1 MTPFL
6 IIINAFT
13 TDGDFSP
20 TIKGRT
26 HMKGLVHLQ
35 TCRYQDGLV
44 PTTASWLKKDLSGHR
59 LLMLYGEVLAIHPD
73 EQGKPMSQPAEVG
86 WSRIEAP

>member
-1 MTPFL
+1 MCFNYD

-13 TDGDFSP
+13 TDGDFP
-20 TIKGRT
+20 PKIKGRT

-44 PTTASWLKKDLSGHR
+44 PTTASWLKKTFQATGCSCSTGKSWQSIQMNKAGPRLSW
-59 LLMLYGEVLAIHPD
+59 LEL
-73 EQGKPMSQPAEVG
+73 AEVG
-86 WSRIEAP
+86 